1 MGLPVQR
8 DLIYLMRGD
17 ILQTRYDSFRLRGE
31 TQKLEDEF
39 NIAIL
44 ILLDAMENMKLEG
57 YEPVKEL
64 KKHGEI

>member
-8 DLIYLMRGD
+8 DLIYLMSGD

-31 TQKLEDEF
+31 THKYEDEF

-44 ILLDAMENMKLEG
+44 ILLDAIGTMKLEG
-57 YEPVKEL
+57 YDPS
-64 KKHGEI
+64 

>member
-8 DLIYLMRGD
+8 DLIYLMSGD

-31 TQKLEDEF
+31 TNKLEDEF

-44 ILLDAMENMKLEG
+44 ILLDAIGTMKLEG
-57 YEPVKEL
+57 YDPS
-64 KKHGEI
+64 